1 MGYAFGDTTLAARR
15 LALLGETFSE
25 STRAFMRESVD
36 TRLEMA
42 ADLGCG
48 PGHTTHLLA
57 DTLSPCHTVGLDN
70 SESFVGLA
78 QSTASDTVSFRL
90 HDITTGPFPS
100 APYDLIFSRFVL
112 THMRNPKAIV
122 ELWGTQ
128 SKAQGLLLIEEVE
141 CIDTANPVFN
151 TYIDM
156 QRAMLAEQFNMLYIG
171 PKLDEIAD
179 WVSLKRR
186 SSEVRMVAVPANKA
200 AAMFHMNLGV
210 WQHNDFVQRS
220 HERAELDELEISL
233 AAIVSNPR
241 NARPIEWGLRHIV
254 MERAKP

>member
-1 MGYAFGDTTLAARR
+1 MN
-15 LALLGETFSE
+15 LG
-25 STRAFMRESVD
+25 VWQHND
-36 TRLEMA
+36 
-42 ADLGCG
+42 
-48 PGHTTHLLA
+48 LA

-128 SKAQGLLLIEEVE
+128 E
-141 CIDTANPVFN
+141 
-151 TYIDM
+151 
-156 QRAMLAEQFNMLYIG
+156 RAGTVADRRSREFRHSQPSVQHLHRYATGYAGRACSLLYIG

-220 HERAELDELEISL
+220 HERAELEISL

>member
-25 STRAFMRESVD
+25 STRVFMRESVD
-36 TRLEMA
+36 TPLEMA

-57 DTLSPCHTVGLDN
+57 EALSPSHTVGLDN

-78 QSTASDTVSFRL
+78 QSTASDTVSFLL

-100 APYDLIFSRFVL
+100 APYDLLFSRFIL

-128 SKAQGLLLIEEVE
+128 LNAQGLLLIEEVE
-141 CIDTANPVFN
+141 YIDTANPVFN
-151 TYIDM
+151 TYIDI
-156 QRAMLAEQFNMLYIG
+156 QRAMLAEQSNLLYIG

-186 SSEVRMVAVPANKA
+186 SSEVRMVAVAANKA
-200 AAMFHMNLGV
+200 AAMFHMNWSVLR
-210 WQHNDFVQRS
+210 HNDFVQHS
-220 HERAELDELEISL
+220 HERAELEELETSL
-233 AAIVSNPR
+233 AAIASDRVD
-241 NARPIEWGLRHIV
+241 ARPIEWGLRHIV
-254 MERAKP
+254 IERAKP

>member
-1 MGYAFGDTTLAARR
+1 MGYAFGDTTLAAKR
-15 LALLGETFSE
+15 LVLLGETFSE

-36 TRLEMA
+36 TPLEMA

-48 PGHTTHLLA
+48 PGYTTHLLA
-57 DTLSPCHTVGLDN
+57 DTLSPSHTVGLDN

-90 HDITTGPFPS
+90 HDITSGPFPS
-100 APYDLIFSRFVL
+100 APYDLLFSRFVL

-128 SKAQGLLLIEEVE
+128 LNAQGLLLIEEVE

-151 TYIDM
+151 TYIDI
-156 QRAMLAEQFNMLYIG
+156 QRAMLAEQSNMLYIG

-186 SSEVRMVAVPANKA
+186 SSEVRMVAVLPTK
-200 AAMFHMNLGV
+200 
-210 WQHNDFVQRS
+210 Q
-220 HERAELDELEISL
+220 
-233 AAIVSNPR
+233 PR
-241 NARPIEWGLRHIV
+241 CFT
-254 MERAKP
+254 